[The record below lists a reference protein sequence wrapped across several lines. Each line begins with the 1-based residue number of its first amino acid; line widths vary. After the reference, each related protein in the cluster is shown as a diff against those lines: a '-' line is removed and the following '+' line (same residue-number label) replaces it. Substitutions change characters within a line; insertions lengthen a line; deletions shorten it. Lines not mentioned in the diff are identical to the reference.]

1 MTIAKDFE
9 KQFLALPYDKRG
21 FLIDCPKRDEWEE
34 NMWHAALYQ
43 EEECPSS
50 CDSTVRIEF
59 EDGSVAYFE
68 NPLGFVYPQ
77 DFHEER
83 V

>member
-9 KQFLALPYDKRG
+9 KQFLALPCNGRG
-21 FLIDCPKRDEWEE
+21 FLVDCPKRDEWEDS
-34 NMWHAALYQ
+34 MWDAAVCQ

-50 CDSTVRIEF
+50 YDSTVAIRF
-59 EDGSVAYFE
+59 ADGSRARFC
-68 NPLGFVYPQ
+68 NPRGMTYPE